1 MPSKLKSIHCSN
13 VSSTPSL
20 SSSTSKLSGIPS
32 LSESNPMGT
41 NVGSSP
47 VSPAPVSP
55 SSLISLVSNSLG
67 TGFRAD
73 EPLKVIV
80 LNSPPSL
87 IDKSLTVNVAVYVIV
102 PLTVRVVELEP
113 LVALTKVGVP
123 TRDIGLPLEDVIV
136 STNSRVLI

>member
-1 MPSKLKSIHCSN
+1 
-13 VSSTPSL
+13 VSS
-20 SSSTSKLSGIPS
+20 
-32 LSESNPMGT
+32 
-41 NVGSSP
+41 
-47 VSPAPVSP
+47 
-55 SSLISLVSNSLG
+55 SLV

-102 PLTVRVVELEP
+102 PLTVRVVELDP

-123 TRDIGLPLEDVIV
+123 TRDIGLPLEDVNV
-136 STNSRVLI
+136 STNSKVLI

>member
-1 MPSKLKSIHCSN
+1 
-13 VSSTPSL
+13 
-20 SSSTSKLSGIPS
+20 
-32 LSESNPMGT
+32 MGT

-113 LVALTKVGVP
+113 LVALTKLGFQQG
-123 TRDIGLPLEDVIV
+123 TLGYLLKM
-136 STNSRVLI
+136 